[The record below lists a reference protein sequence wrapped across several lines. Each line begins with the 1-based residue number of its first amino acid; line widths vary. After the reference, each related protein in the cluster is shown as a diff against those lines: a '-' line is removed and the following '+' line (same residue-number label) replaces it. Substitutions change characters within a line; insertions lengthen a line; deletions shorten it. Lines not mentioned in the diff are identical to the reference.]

1 LLLIAKVFSEPEL
14 DLARIP
20 LIEETILHFMPIWLG
35 KTNCPFF
42 EHEHID
48 EANLKR
54 INVIYFYCLQ
64 MNQQR
69 WGTMWT
75 RIKVIYNWNIKEWEI
90 LLY

>member
-35 KTNCPFF
+35 KTNCSFF

-48 EANLKR
+48 EANLKG
-54 INVIYFYCLQ
+54 INEIYLSIENEPAKMGHNVDQDKSYL
-64 MNQQR
+64 
-69 WGTMWT
+69 
-75 RIKVIYNWNIKEWEI
+75 KLEY
-90 LLY
+90 